1 MRGKKEAGRYKK
13 KLVQKEKNKYF
24 KERRRKGRKG
34 GNKEAGKDVRKLMGG
49 LKGKEKMFRKDE
61 WKKQRGKI

>member
-1 MRGKKEAGRYKK
+1 MREGRRKQGGIKKVGTKRKY
-13 KLVQKEKNKYF
+13 KYF

-34 GNKEAGKDVRKLMGG
+34 GNKEAGKDGRKLMGG

-61 WKKQRGKI
+61 CKKQRGKI